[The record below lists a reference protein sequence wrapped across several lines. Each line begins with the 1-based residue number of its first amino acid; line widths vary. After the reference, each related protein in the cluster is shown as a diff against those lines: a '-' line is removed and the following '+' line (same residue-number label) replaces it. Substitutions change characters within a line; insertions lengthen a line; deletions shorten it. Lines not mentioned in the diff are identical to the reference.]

1 MRDLLWQD
9 FFSLASAVG
18 EVSSFVGRACVLGV
32 RVWGS
37 EVIKSR
43 SMMNNNN
50 SNLRRANIGNRIY
63 PSGCSNKT
71 RELGFAGESLGV
83 GIVKSR

>member
-1 MRDLLWQD
+1 MR
-9 FFSLASAVG
+9 AG
-18 EVSSFVGRACVLGV
+18 GPKI
-32 RVWGS
+32 WGS

-43 SMMNNNN
+43 SIMNNNN
-50 SNLRRANIGNRIY
+50 TNLSRANIGNRIY

-71 RELGFAGESLGV
+71 RELGFAGQSLGI